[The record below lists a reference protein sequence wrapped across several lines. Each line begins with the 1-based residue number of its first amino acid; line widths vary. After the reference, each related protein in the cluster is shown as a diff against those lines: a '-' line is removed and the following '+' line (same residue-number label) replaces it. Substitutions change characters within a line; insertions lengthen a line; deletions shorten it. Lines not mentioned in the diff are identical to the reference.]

1 MKPTKCIAK
10 EKKMR
15 QEKQRKRGGE
25 KVKSNSLE
33 TSVLPRYLRLG
44 RLPRLVH

>member
-25 KVKSNSLE
+25 KVKSNSQDQCSPKVPKARQA
-33 TSVLPRYLRLG
+33 T
-44 RLPRLVH
+44 